1 MSSGYLCCFSNN
13 SMPGILNISITTM
26 EPDERAAE
34 LFTPEVP
41 LPFTVEIAKKV
52 VDPKDKK
59 AVLYDVLEKYAVR
72 IHPLRDF
79 FRISKED
86 VCRFFK
92 AIEGDLWIDP
102 KLSCSPLVLPRH
114 TTEDFATT
122 MNKWSVHSPRYL
134 CHYR

>member
-34 LFTPEVP
+34 LFTQEVP

-52 VDPKDKK
+52 VDPKGKK
-59 AVLYDVLEKYAVR
+59 VILYERLEKYAVR
-72 IHPLRDF
+72 IHPSRDF

-86 VCRFFK
+86 VYRFFTM
-92 AIEGDLWIDP
+92 IEGDLWIAPD
-102 KLSCSPLVLPRH
+102 LVIVEPD
-114 TTEDFATT
+114 ESADSDCA
-122 MNKWSVHSPRYL
+122 MYKWSVHSPNYYYQY
-134 CHYR
+134 YR